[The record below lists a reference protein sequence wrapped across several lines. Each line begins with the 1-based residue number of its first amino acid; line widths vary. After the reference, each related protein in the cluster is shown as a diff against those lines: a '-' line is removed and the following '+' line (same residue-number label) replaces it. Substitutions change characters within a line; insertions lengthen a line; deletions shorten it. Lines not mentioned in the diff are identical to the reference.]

1 MDSLLKVT
9 VSRGECRIFFIDKKN
24 KKWLN
29 DFPVEGLTGVEDQI
43 PSGRIRS
50 ITEMAADL
58 SSNP

>member
-1 MDSLLKVT
+1 VQN
-9 VSRGECRIFFIDKKN
+9 FFYQKKN
-24 KKWLN
+24 KIWLN

-43 PSGRIRS
+43 PYRGIRS